1 MTTETQIEKARAYYK
16 VKKYPQSLELFES
29 VIESGHELDLIDKER
44 YAWDLYFVNIKE
56 NSNIKEIEESTK
68 KIIENVN
75 QKNSSMVNK
84 PCPYT
89 LSVTKIMKHYYENNK
104 WMDVLRWA
112 SKLKPEYLS
121 NQHFKPNADVTYNSN
136 KENWYLQTTKSL
148 LNLEKYDQTLDY
160 CLKALENIPNFNNN
174 NDIWFKLRIAQSYKE
189 LGEYDKSIEYL
200 KDILKFKKDWYLYR
214 DMAENYFFKEEFDES
229 LKWAAKAALAH
240 DGKIESKVNLFSLI
254 GDILEIKG
262 YEDESVL
269 TKYLVYTI
277 RNAKEWSIDDDLVEL
292 IDKYELD
299 LENKDFKSV
308 YDQLENMFIGLKFFG
323 QERQY
328 GKISKVF
335 DDKRSGF
342 IKSDNGSYYFNSNEF
357 KDDKDFIYEG
367 TEVSFFLEPGYDKKK
382 DKEVMNAVNIY
393 CEMI

>member
-16 VKKYPQSLELFES
+16 AKKYPQSLELFEEI
-29 VIESGHELDLIDKER
+29 IESGHELDLIDKER

-56 NSNIKEIEESTK
+56 NSNIKEIEESAK

-89 LSVTKIMKHYYENNK
+89 LSVIKIMKHYYENDN
-104 WMDVLRWA
+104 WVNVLRWA

-160 CLKALENIPNFNNN
+160 CLKALDNIPNFNNN

-200 KDILKFKKDWYLYR
+200 NDILKFKKDW
-214 DMAENYFFKEEFDES
+214 
-229 LKWAAKAALAH
+229 
-240 DGKIESKVNLFSLI
+240 
-254 GDILEIKG
+254 
-262 YEDESVL
+262 
-269 TKYLVYTI
+269 
-277 RNAKEWSIDDDLVEL
+277 
-292 IDKYELD
+292 
-299 LENKDFKSV
+299 
-308 YDQLENMFIGLKFFG
+308 
-323 QERQY
+323 
-328 GKISKVF
+328 
-335 DDKRSGF
+335 
-342 IKSDNGSYYFNSNEF
+342 
-357 KDDKDFIYEG
+357 
-367 TEVSFFLEPGYDKKK
+367 
-382 DKEVMNAVNIY
+382 
-393 CEMI
+393 